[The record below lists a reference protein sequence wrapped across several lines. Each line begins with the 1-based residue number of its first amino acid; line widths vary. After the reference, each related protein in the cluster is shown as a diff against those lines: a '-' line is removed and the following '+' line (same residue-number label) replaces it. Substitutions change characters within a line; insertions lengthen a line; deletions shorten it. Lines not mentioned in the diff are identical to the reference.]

1 MTGIREW
8 GAVMRLAR
16 RASLLAGEEQRR
28 LGRVTEQEDSS
39 IMLYTDDPTTAGLF
53 VRNSDMAVVCKTS
66 AIEGVCI
73 VMGDKFPPAAHEAE
87 RDDTELPRV
96 AAMWFPAPGN
106 KCPRCRLFR
115 WTEGEVC
122 NPCEKTLAI
131 MKIPPPEGDGGQ

>member
-1 MTGIREW
+1 MKATESIREW
-8 GAVMRLAR
+8 GSVMRLAR
-16 RASLLAGEEQRR
+16 RAALLAGEEQRR

-53 VRNSDMAVVCKTS
+53 ARNSDMAAMCKTS

-87 RDDTELPRV
+87 RDDLELPRV
-96 AAMWFPAPGN
+96 AAMWFPAPGD

-115 WTEGEVC
+115 RTEGEVC
-122 NPCEKTLAI
+122 KTCERALTN
-131 MKIPPPEGDGGQ
+131 D

>member
-1 MTGIREW
+1 MSDISEW
-8 GAVMRLAR
+8 GAAMRLAR

-53 VRNSDMAVVCKTS
+53 ANNPDMAAMCKTS
-66 AIEGVCI
+66 SIEGVCI

-87 RDDTELPRV
+87 RDDPELPRV
-96 AAMWFPAPGN
+96 AAMWFPAHGD

-122 NPCEKTLAI
+122 KTCEKTL
-131 MKIPPPEGDGGQ
+131 EQNV

>member
-1 MTGIREW
+1 MNAPESISEW

-16 RASLLAGEEQRR
+16 RAALLAGEEQRR

-53 VRNSDMAVVCKTS
+53 SCNSDMAAMCKTS
-66 AIEGVCI
+66 GIEGVCI

-87 RDDTELPRV
+87 RDDPELPRV
-96 AAMWFPAPGN
+96 AAMWFPATGD

-115 WTEGEVC
+115 RTEGEIC
-122 NPCEKTLAI
+122 KTCERTLAN
-131 MKIPPPEGDGGQ
+131 ERH